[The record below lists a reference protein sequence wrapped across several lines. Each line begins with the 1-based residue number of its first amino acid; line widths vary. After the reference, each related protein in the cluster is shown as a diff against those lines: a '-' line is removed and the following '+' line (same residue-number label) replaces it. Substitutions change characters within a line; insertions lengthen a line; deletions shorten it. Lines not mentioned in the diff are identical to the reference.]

1 MAATLLG
8 FQTLESVSRV
18 GLKSANLLRMGEFL
32 SFWLTRIA
40 GAVFEYRLLKS
51 DDQGFRVGLIAAGL
65 VIVGCLIAM
74 SIYA

>member
-1 MAATLLG
+1 
-8 FQTLESVSRV
+8 
-18 GLKSANLLRMGEFL
+18 MGEFL
-32 SFWLTRIA
+32 SFWLLRIA

-51 DDQGFRVGLIAAGL
+51 DDQGFRVGIIAAGL

>member
-1 MAATLLG
+1 M
-8 FQTLESVSRV
+8 S
-18 GLKSANLLRMGEFL
+18 EFL
-32 SFWLTRIA
+32 SFWLLRIA

-51 DDQGFRVGLIAAGL
+51 DDQGFKFEFIAAGL